1 MYASLPA
8 AFCPLD
14 WDAGYRG
21 CDMVTRYINAAL
33 PLAFARLLD
42 DASVGI
48 ALQTGTRRP
57 VGVEAIYWGV
67 L

>member
-1 MYASLPA
+1 
-8 AFCPLD
+8 
-14 WDAGYRG
+14 
-21 CDMVTRYINAAL
+21 MVTRYINAAL